1 MRNET
6 FTIWLLE
13 SDKLGFYFSL
23 KIFNGV
29 KILETA
35 ENLEQVDHIQK
46 SNMGLSGIGIES
58 SSKNRSIIK
67 TVATSLNGNL
77 LLVYSPPR
85 SAYTV
90 F

>member
-46 SNMGLSGIGIES
+46 SNTVLSGIEIES